1 MCGIFGYVGRKQAVP
16 ILLGGLRQLEYRGY
30 DSAGVYVAGV
40 GATKAVGK
48 VAMLEAELQTESRKG
63 TAGIAHTRWATHGEP
78 SVANSHPHTDSQ
90 SRIFLVHNGIIENYQ
105 ALKLQLQAQGVTFAS
120 QTDTEVLAQL
130 IGSFYQG
137 DLLTAV
143 KQALAQVH
151 GTYGIAVMAVDTPE
165 QIVVARMG
173 SPIVLGVG
181 TDGEMFVSSDP
192 SALLSH
198 TKQVVYLDDGEIAVV
213 TAGDYSVTTIA
224 GEARLK
230 TTETMDWDATVV
242 QKNGYAHFMLKEI
255 HEAAEVIRNTT
266 RGRVNT
272 DTGMVKLG
280 GLEDVATKLAS
291 IKRLT
296 IVGCGSA
303 YYAGQVGRLMI
314 EEYAGLPVEIEL
326 GSEFRYRRNLGDAGS
341 AVLAVTQ
348 SGETA
353 DTLASI
359 RAGHERG
366 QLTLGIVNAVGS
378 TIARE
383 TDAGVYN
390 HAGPEIA
397 VASTKAFISQL
408 TVFVLLTVWLGRQR
422 TMEEDESREIL
433 TLLAALP
440 EIIET
445 MLADTTAI
453 EVVARKYANYRDL
466 MYIGRQ
472 LHAPIAYEGSL
483 KLKEVSYMHAEAY
496 AGGELKH
503 GSIAMLGPDFPVLAI
518 APEDAVYAKM
528 VSNIEEVRARKA
540 PVILLTTKGALG
552 ATDLADD
559 VIYMPKVHPILQ
571 PIITTIPLQ
580 LFAYYVGVAR
590 GLDVDQPRNLAKSVT
605 VE

>member
-1 MCGIFGYVGRKQAVP
+1 MCGIFGYVGSKQVAS
-16 ILLGGLRQLEYRGY
+16 ILLSGLQKLEYRGY
-30 DSAGVYVAGV
+30 DSAGVYIAGTGSV
-40 GATKAVGK
+40 KAVGK
-48 VAMLEAELQTESRKG
+48 VAALVTELKTKESNG

-78 SVANSHPHTDSQ
+78 LVINSHPHSDTAEK
-90 SRIFLVHNGIIENYQ
+90 IWLVHNGIIENYQ
-105 ALKLQLQAQGVTFAS
+105 SLKSELAAGGVTFAS

-130 IGSFYQG
+130 IASLYTGN
-137 DLLTAV
+137 L
-143 KQALAQVH
+143 KQAVQDALVRVH
-151 GTYGIAVMAVDTPE
+151 GTYGIAVMATDNPG

-181 TDGEMFVSSDP
+181 DDTEMFVSSDP
-192 SALLSH
+192 SALLEY
-198 TKQVVYLDDGEIAVV
+198 TNQVIYLEDGGMAVIEAD
-213 TAGDYSVTTIA
+213 TYTVTTIA
-224 GEARLK
+224 GEVRSK
-230 TTETMDWDATVV
+230 TPELVLHDVSVV
-242 QKNGYAHFMLKEI
+242 QKNGYEHFMLKEI
-255 HEAAEVIRNTT
+255 NEAAEVIRNST
-266 RGRVNT
+266 RGRIDLKSGT
-272 DTGMVKLG
+272 VKLG
-280 GLEDVATKLAS
+280 GLEDVSETLAV

-326 GSEFRYRRNLGDAGS
+326 GSEFRYRRNLGDGS
-341 AVLAVTQ
+341 NAVLAVTQ

-359 RAGHERG
+359 VAAKNLG

-378 TIARE
+378 TIART

-408 TVFVLLTVWLGRQR
+408 TVFVLLAVWLGRQR
-422 TMEEDESREIL
+422 EMDQDEAVEIL
-433 TLLAALP
+433 TALSNLP
-440 EIIET
+440 EIIES
-445 MLADTTAI
+445 MLTDTSAI
-453 EVVARKYANYRDL
+453 KAVAKKYATARD
-466 MYIGRQ
+466 MMFIGRQ

-483 KLKEVSYMHAEAY
+483 KLKEVSYLHAEAY

-540 PVILLTTKGALG
+540 PVILLTTEGALG
-552 ATDLADD
+552 ANKLADD
-559 VIYMPKVHPILQ
+559 VLYIPKVHPILQ
-571 PIITTIPLQ
+571 PIIATIPLQ
-580 LFAYYVGVAR
+580 LFAYYVGVSR

>member
-1 MCGIFGYVGRKQAVP
+1 MCGIFGYVGGRQASD

-30 DSAGVYVAGV
+30 DSAGVYVVGAGV
-40 GATKAVGK
+40 SKAVGK
-48 VAMLEAELQTESRKG
+48 VAMLVEQLKETPHSG

-78 SVANSHPHTDSQ
+78 SVVNSHPHTDSQ
-90 SRIFLVHNGIIENYQ
+90 GRIFLVHNGIIENYQ
-105 ALKLQLQAQGVTFAS
+105 ALKTELQATGVVFVS

-130 IGSFYQG
+130 IGSLYQG

-143 KQALAQVH
+143 KQALARVH
-151 GTYGIAVMAVDTPE
+151 GTYGIAVMAVDTLE

-181 TDGEMFVSSDP
+181 ADKEMFVSSDP
-192 SALLSH
+192 SALLAH

-213 TAGDYSVTTIA
+213 TAGDYNVTTID

-230 TTETMDWDATVV
+230 TAETMDWDATVV

-255 HEAAEVIRNTT
+255 HEAAEVIRNTM

-272 DTGMVKLG
+272 ETGMVKLG
-280 GLEDVATKLAS
+280 GLEDVATKLAV

-326 GSEFRYRRNLGDAGS
+326 GSEFRYRRNLGDAS
-341 AVLAVTQ
+341 NAVLAVTQ

-408 TVFVLLTVWLGRQR
+408 TVFVLLAVWLGRQR
-422 TMEEDESREIL
+422 DMSETEAQKIL
-433 TLLAALP
+433 SALTALP
-440 EIIET
+440 AIIET
-445 MLADTTAI
+445 MLVDTSAI
-453 EVVARKYANYRDL
+453 EAVAKKYAASRD
-466 MYIGRQ
+466 MMFIGRQ

-483 KLKEVSYMHAEAY
+483 KLKEVSYLHAEAY

-518 APEDAVYAKM
+518 APEDVVYAKM

-540 PVILLTTKGALG
+540 PVILLTTKDAPGAI
-552 ATDLADD
+552 DLADD
-559 VIYMPKVHPILQ
+559 VLYMPKVHPILQ
-571 PIITTIPLQ
+571 PIIATIPLQ

>member
-1 MCGIFGYVGRKQAVP
+1 MCGIFGYVGGRQASD
-16 ILLGGLRQLEYRGY
+16 ILLGGLRKLEYRGY
-30 DSAGVYVAGV
+30 DSAGIYVAGAGV
-40 GATKAVGK
+40 VKAVGK
-48 VAMLEAELQTESRKG
+48 VVVLDEELLTTPKVG
-63 TAGIAHTRWATHGEP
+63 TTGIAHTRWATHGEP
-78 SVANSHPHTDSQ
+78 SVVNSHPHTDS
-90 SRIFLVHNGIIENYQ
+90 SGKIWLVHNGIIENYQ
-105 ALKLQLQAQGVTFAS
+105 ALKTELQVTGVTFAS

-130 IGSFYQG
+130 IGSLYQG

-143 KQALAQVH
+143 KQALARVH
-151 GTYGIAVMAVDTPE
+151 GTYGIAVMAEDNPD

-181 TDGEMFVSSDP
+181 TGEMFVSSDP
-192 SALLSH
+192 SALLAH

-213 TAGDYSVTTIA
+213 TAGDYNVTTIA

-230 TTETMDWDATVV
+230 AAETMDWDATVV

-255 HEAAEVIRNTT
+255 HEAAEVVRNTT
-266 RGRVNT
+266 RGRVNAK
-272 DTGMVKLG
+272 TGMVKLG
-280 GLEDVATKLAS
+280 GLEDVASKLSA

-326 GSEFRYRRNLGDAGS
+326 GSEFRYRRNLGDAS
-341 AVLAVTQ
+341 NAVLAVTQ

-353 DTLASI
+353 DTLASV
-359 RAGHERG
+359 RAGRERG

-422 TMEEDESREIL
+422 GMSLIESTEIL
-433 TLLAALP
+433 SALESLP
-440 EIIET
+440 AVIEA

-453 EVVARKYANYRDL
+453 EIIAKKYAASRD
-466 MYIGRQ
+466 MMFIGRQ

-483 KLKEVSYMHAEAY
+483 KLKEVSYIHAEAY

-540 PVILLTTKGALG
+540 PVILLTTENAPGAD
-552 ATDLADD
+552 ALADD
-559 VIYMPKVHPILQ
+559 VLYMPKVHPILQ
-571 PIITTIPLQ
+571 PIIATIPLQ
-580 LFAYYVGVAR
+580 LFAYHVGVAR